1 MLFHVQMDVR
11 LPHDLDGDKADEL
24 KRVERDRADALQKE
38 GKWRHLWRVAG
49 RYSNVS
55 VFDVADAQ
63 ELHDLVST
71 LPLFPFMDIV
81 VTPLC
86 RHPSSIHEEAL
97 EGLAARLCAHRAT
110 PGQIAELQAIV
121 KEMAI
126 ADPASAQDPKRTRPA
141 TK

>member
-1 MLFHVQMDVR
+1 MLFHVRMDVH
-11 LPHDLDGDKADEL
+11 LPHDLNRDTADEL
-24 KRVERDRADALQKE
+24 KRVERDRARTLQKE

-71 LPLFPFMDIV
+71 LPLFPFMDIL

-86 RHPSSIHEEAL
+86 RHPSSIHEDD
-97 EGLAARLCAHRAT
+97 R
-110 PGQIAELQAIV
+110 
-121 KEMAI
+121 
-126 ADPASAQDPKRTRPA
+126 
-141 TK
+141 